1 MVKPTT
7 CLKGIHSSDTFRT
20 LLAIAG
26 DQQGPQTPTL
36 NSLPSG
42 MTIGTSGVAPS
53 AERDPDS
60 LEREDDSLFPACLL
74 ELFLSHI
81 SPAKSPP
88 ILPSFASSLTVTD
101 S

>member
-1 MVKPTT
+1 MVKPTA
-7 CLKGIHSSDTFRT
+7 CLKGIHSSDTFRS

-26 DQQGPQTPTL
+26 DQQGPHTPTL
-36 NSLPSG
+36 DSLPSG